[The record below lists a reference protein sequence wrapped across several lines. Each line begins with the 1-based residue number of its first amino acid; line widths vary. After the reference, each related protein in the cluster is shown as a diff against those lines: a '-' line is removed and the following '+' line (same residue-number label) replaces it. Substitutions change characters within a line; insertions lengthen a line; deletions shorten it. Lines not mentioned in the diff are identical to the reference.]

1 MAAMG
6 IPTYGVKLIAQYKV
20 KSRESGK
27 AFTELFII
35 NFILSCICAIL
46 YYGFIL
52 FFPYFEG
59 KRLLYCIAGLNV
71 IFNALNVDWFYQ
83 GIQEYGYIAVRSF
96 VIKVFSLLALV
107 LFVRDSGDYLI
118 YAFISSA
125 ALVGNYCFNIIKLKK
140 YVRLSFKDLK
150 FKEHLKHILIL
161 FAATIA
167 VEVYVLADTTML
179 DVLCDS
185 SVVGYYTM
193 SMRIIKLIR
202 SLVVAVSA
210 VFLPQLSYYYFN
222 KEYGKFHSL
231 ADRGLHIL
239 VFLAMPAA
247 VSMSLVADDAI
258 YVCYGSGFA
267 ASVFTTRIL
276 SLSILTVAVSNF
288 IGMQILITIGKEK
301 ITTIS
306 TVCGA
311 VTNITLNYFLIRLY
325 QHNGAAI
332 ASVITEALVML
343 IQLVL
348 SRRYIKLKCGLTQI
362 MVSTIGMSVTVLII
376 RAIPVGRFARL
387 LLSLAFGGAA
397 YCILAFLMKDEFII
411 SLYKMGRKKKSGDPV

>member
-1 MAAMG
+1 M
-6 IPTYGVKLIAQYKV
+6 
-20 KSRESGK
+20 
-27 AFTELFII
+27 
-35 NFILSCICAIL
+35 
-46 YYGFIL
+46 
-52 FFPYFEG
+52 
-59 KRLLYCIAGLNV
+59 LYCIAGLNV

-210 VFLPQLSYYYFN
+210 VFLPQLSYYY
-222 KEYGKFHSL
+222 
-231 ADRGLHIL
+231 
-239 VFLAMPAA
+239 
-247 VSMSLVADDAI
+247 
-258 YVCYGSGFA
+258 
-267 ASVFTTRIL
+267 
-276 SLSILTVAVSNF
+276 
-288 IGMQILITIGKEK
+288 
-301 ITTIS
+301 
-306 TVCGA
+306 
-311 VTNITLNYFLIRLY
+311 
-325 QHNGAAI
+325 
-332 ASVITEALVML
+332 
-343 IQLVL
+343 
-348 SRRYIKLKCGLTQI
+348 
-362 MVSTIGMSVTVLII
+362 
-376 RAIPVGRFARL
+376 
-387 LLSLAFGGAA
+387 
-397 YCILAFLMKDEFII
+397 
-411 SLYKMGRKKKSGDPV
+411 